1 MNVAPTDLEIV
12 GFVVSPKRR
21 FQRRPADGPEPYEG
35 DEHPT
40 WIDIRAGLGVVGDR
54 YFNAGYPYA
63 AVTLIAEESVEWL
76 ADRLDAGPFDP
87 LLARRNIVT
96 RGLDVDALART
107 EFVLESTDG
116 LARFRSITPA
126 NPCAWMNE
134 MYAPGAHQAFR
145 GHAGIRCEPLTDASL
160 RLGPARL
167 VSSRNLEPDELQ
179 RRVTQAAAAAQASQ

>member
-1 MNVAPTDLEIV
+1 MSVEPTDLEIV
-12 GFVVSPKRR
+12 GFVVSPRRR
-21 FQRRPADGPEPYEG
+21 FRGRPTDGPEPYEG

-40 WIDIRAGLGVVGDR
+40 RIDIRAGLGVVGDR
-54 YFNAGYPYA
+54 YFNAGFPYA
-63 AVTLIAEESVEWL
+63 AVTFIAEESVGWL
-76 ADRLDAGPFDP
+76 ADRLEAGPFDP

-107 EFVLESTDG
+107 EFVLESADG

-145 GHAGIRCEPLTDASL
+145 GHAGIRCEPLADAGL

-167 VSSRNLEPDELQ
+167 VACRDLEPEELQ
-179 RRVTQAAAAAQASQ
+179 RRVSQAAAAAQASQ

>member
-1 MNVAPTDLEIV
+1 MSVAPTDFEII

-21 FQRRPADGPEPYEG
+21 FRGRPADGPEPYDG

-40 WIDIRAGLGVVGDR
+40 QITIRSGLGVVGDR
-54 YFNAGYPYA
+54 YFNAGFPYA
-63 AVTLIAEESVEWL
+63 AITFIAEESVEWL
-76 ADRLDAGPFDP
+76 AERLSSGPFDP
-87 LLARRNIVT
+87 LLARRNVIT
-96 RGLDVDALART
+96 RGLDVDALVRT
-107 EFVLESTDG
+107 EFTLDTPDG

-145 GHAGIRCEPLTDASL
+145 GRAGIRCEPLADASL

-167 VSSRNLEPDELQ
+167 TACRELERDELS
-179 RRVTQAAAAAQASQ
+179 RRVSQAAAAQTSQ